1 MATETR
7 LVRPYQDVSRAQDVL
22 DRWIYRLGD
31 DEFPADSSIS
41 ISRFNYLSLQLA
53 VAFDGSDEEFA
64 LARDDVG
71 TALSE
76 LGISGDEVEFLI
88 GTVTPRL
95 KLHDVIHSQV
105 LGADMELPREVIVG
119 RSSSRALRTPYGGC
133 TVEVALCL
141 ARDIDADPDFPLRPR
156 RKGTWLARSTLQ
168 LRTTSERA
176 GFPVYPL
183 TPEDRTRLNLS
194 DETIRYV
201 VLESPLQPSDP
212 TELRVYL
219 DADLYSR
226 VNAQP
231 NSPGSRALQRELWVS
246 TMSTIVLESVRSP
259 DLTDTTLDDLDETW
273 LGRLIEWVAG
283 PRRDDQRAW
292 LETIKEHP
300 SAFVSQIDVLAQS
313 AADWRELIRA

>member
-1 MATETR
+1 
-7 LVRPYQDVSRAQDVL
+7 
-22 DRWIYRLGD
+22 LGD

-41 ISRFNYLSLQLA
+41 ISRPEFLA
-53 VAFDGSDEEFA
+53 ARIVVAFGGMDDEYEV
-64 LARDDVG
+64 ARDEIG
-71 TALSE
+71 TLLSE
-76 LGISGDEVEFLI
+76 VGLTGEQVEFVV
-88 GTVTPRL
+88 GAVTPRL
-95 KLHDVIHSQV
+95 KLHDMVNSTP
-105 LGADMELPREVIVG
+105 LGPDIDLPREVVVD
-119 RSSSRALRTPYGGC
+119 RRNARALRTPHGGC
-133 TVEVALCL
+133 TVETALCL
-141 ARDIDADPDFPLRPR
+141 AENLEADFDYPLRPR
-156 RKGTWLARSTLQ
+156 RKGTWLARTTMQ

-183 TPEDRTRLNLS
+183 TPEERTQLGLS
-194 DETIRYV
+194 DETIRFV

-231 NSPGSRALQRELWVS
+231 DSPGSRALQRELWVS

-259 DLTDTTLDDLDETW
+259 ELAAATLDDLDDTW

-283 PRRDDQRAW
+283 PRQEDQQIW

-313 AADWRELIRA
+313 AAEWQELI